1 MLCDQI
7 ALAQSGDKSIM
18 LALIEQFKPLITKYA
33 KLLNTEDAFEEMRLV
48 FIELIMELK
57 LDKLRSHSD
66 GVIVAYITKTIRTR
80 YIAKN
85 KRRELESNTV
95 YWDDLDESLR
105 RKLEPSNPLFSAEE
119 DFIKAIPPGVLNEKE
134 LDIIVM
140 IYLYGYTVAEVART
154 KGITRQAVNQIK
166 LRALIKIQHIYFLD
180 S

>member
-57 LDKLRSHSD
+57 LDKLRSRSD

-85 KRRELESNTV
+85 RRRELESNTV

-119 DFIKAIPPGVLNEKE
+119 DFIEAIPPGVLNEKE
-134 LDIIVM
+134 MDIITM
-140 IYLYGYTVAEVART
+140 IYLYGYSAAEVARERN
-154 KGITRQAVNQIK
+154 ITRQAVNQIK
-166 LRALIKIQHIYFLD
+166 LRALKRLKKQ
-180 S
+180 

>member
-7 ALAQSGDKSIM
+7 ALAQSGDKTIM

-57 LDKLRSHSD
+57 LDKLRSRSD

-85 KRRELESNTV
+85 RRRELESNTV
-95 YWDDLDESLR
+95 YWDDLDESRR

-134 LDIIVM
+134 MDIITM
-140 IYLYGYTVAEVART
+140 IYLYGYSAAEVARERN
-154 KGITRQAVNQIK
+154 ITRQAVNQIK
-166 LRALIKIQHIYFLD
+166 LRALKRLKKQ
-180 S
+180 

>member
-18 LALIEQFKPLITKYA
+18 LTLIEQFKPLITKYA

-57 LDKLRSHSD
+57 LDRLRSRSD

-85 KRRELESNTV
+85 KRRELEDNTV
-95 YWDDLDESLR
+95 YWDDLDESLQ
-105 RKLEPSNPLFSAEE
+105 RKLEPSNPLFSDEE
-119 DFIKAIPPGVLNEKE
+119 NFFKAIPPGVLNEKE
-134 LDIIVM
+134 LGIITM
-140 IYLYGYTVAEVART
+140 IYLYSYTAAEIARI

-166 LRALIKIQHIYFLD
+166 LRALKKLGETTDFLL
-180 S
+180 

>member
-57 LDKLRSHSD
+57 LDKLRSRSD

-85 KRRELESNTV
+85 RRRELESNTV

-134 LDIIVM
+134 MDIITM
-140 IYLYGYTVAEVART
+140 IYLYGYTAAEVARERN
-154 KGITRQAVNQIK
+154 ITRQAVNQIK
-166 LRALIKIQHIYFLD
+166 LRALKRLKKQ
-180 S
+180 

>member
-7 ALAQSGDKSIM
+7 ALAQSGDKSSM

-57 LDKLRSHSD
+57 LDKLRSRSD

-85 KRRELESNTV
+85 RRRELEGNTV

-134 LDIIVM
+134 MDIITM
-140 IYLYGYTVAEVART
+140 IYLYGYTAAEVARERN
-154 KGITRQAVNQIK
+154 ITRQAVNQIK
-166 LRALIKIQHIYFLD
+166 LRALKRLKKQ
-180 S
+180 